1 MRSRKWQMLMH
12 TQSLSFSGSGDH
24 IAFLGGRPARL
35 IEPLRQKRRL
45 SNTANTNGRVLATNI
60 VLWSVSCRR
69 HPGMPQ
75 LLYSY
80 KRRQMARLSGQCL
93 CAQKFLLSSKVM
105 LRRPIL

>member
-1 MRSRKWQMLMH
+1 MLVH
-12 TQSLSFSGSGDH
+12 TQSFSFLGPGDH
-24 IAFLGGRPARL
+24 IAFLGGHPARL

-45 SNTANTNGRVLATNI
+45 SDTANMNGRVLVKNI
-60 VLWSVSCRR
+60 VLWSVSCSR
-69 HPGMPQ
+69 HPGMSQ

-80 KRRQMARLSGQCL
+80 KRWQLARLSGQCL